1 VAPTIKDAP
10 GLNTENK
17 SGLSPRSNPVCLEV
31 GVTLRSLPGES
42 GGLSQPIREDC
53 KTVIV
58 FDNGAV
64 LRSSGNLPVGQ
75 KIILSNAAG
84 REVACRVA
92 SGHNLPSVKGYAEV
106 EFLEPVSDFW
116 RIHTE
121 SAPAS
126 SPVPSPS
133 SSVVRPAAAPPP
145 PPLRATPSLDLPAPS
160 SISLGRGPS
169 FEDIPDN
176 LISTST
182 TVVTRDTVVTRE
194 PKSEPAKHTLDKAA
208 KGSSGYSHSEL
219 ADPTSLA
226 NWDAQPAGLHADVQ
240 AIPMTGEAVS
250 RPARGS
256 APTHDFL
263 SSGLMAYE
271 KPSSSGGAMEGRGPL
286 LLGLAALILAGVG
299 AVMFVMHR
307 NAAPVPMAKNSVG
320 NPSPAG
326 SAAPPTAP
334 AEQPLDQAA
343 REAGDAAARAQVP
356 AQPAAMEQD
365 LPLSSF
371 SPLPAVVKGPAT
383 TDAEPRN
390 ESRTAKRTEKSAA
403 ASKPPQPAAARPA
416 AIPNLKMATPSAPAQ
431 NLANAGDASA
441 PVTEMAAAESAG
453 AVPSANLLTASG
465 RTSAPPPA
473 PAAAFASANPPAP
486 AATFKT
492 MRAAQLLSSTRPV
505 YPTAAKESSV
515 QGTVTVSASIDAM
528 GKVVSAAAVSG
539 PMMLRQ
545 AAADSVKLWKYSPA
559 LVDGKPAPTQV
570 SVNVEFRLN

>member
-1 VAPTIKDAP
+1 MAPTIKDAP
-10 GLNTENK
+10 GLGTENK

-42 GGLSQPIREDC
+42 GGLAQPIREEC

-84 REVACRVA
+84 HEVACRVA

-121 SAPAS
+121 SAPVS
-126 SPVPSPS
+126 GTVPSPS
-133 SSVVRPAAAPPP
+133 LSVSRPAAAPPP
-145 PPLRATPSLDLPAPS
+145 PPLRAAPSLDAPVPS

-169 FEDIPDN
+169 FEDIPDS

-182 TVVTRDTVVTRE
+182 PVLTRE
-194 PKSEPAKHTLDKAA
+194 PKSEPAKPALDKAA

-226 NWDAQPAGLHADVQ
+226 GWDAQPAGLHADVQ
-240 AIPMTGEAVS
+240 AIPMTGEAMS
-250 RPARGS
+250 RPAARGS
-256 APTHDFL
+256 APAHDFL

-271 KPSSSGGAMEGRGPL
+271 KPSSSGGAMEGRAPL

-307 NAAPVPMAKNSVG
+307 NAVPVPVAKSSVG
-320 NPSPAG
+320 NQSPA
-326 SAAPPTAP
+326 SPAAPPTAP

-383 TDAEPRN
+383 GGANAEPRD
-390 ESRTAKRTEKSAA
+390 ESRTAKRAEKSAA
-403 ASKPPQPAAARPA
+403 AGKQPQPPAVRPA
-416 AIPNLKMATPSAPAQ
+416 AIPNLKMATPSAPVQ

-465 RTSAPPPA
+465 RTSTPPPA

-486 AATFKT
+486 APAAAFKA
-492 MRAAQLLSSTRPV
+492 MRPAQLISSTRPV
-505 YPTAAKESSV
+505 YPAAAKESSV
-515 QGTVTVSASIDAM
+515 QGTVTVSASIDAA

-545 AAADSVKLWKYSPA
+545 AAADSVKQWKYSPA

-570 SVNVEFRLN
+570 TVNVEFRLN

>member
-1 VAPTIKDAP
+1 MAPTIKDAP
-10 GLNTENK
+10 GLSTENK

-42 GGLSQPIREDC
+42 GGLAQPIREEC

-126 SPVPSPS
+126 STVAPPS
-133 SSVVRPAAAPPP
+133 SSVSRPAAAPPP
-145 PPLRATPSLDLPAPS
+145 PPLRATPSLDSPAPS

-169 FEDIPDN
+169 FEDIPDS

-182 TVVTRDTVVTRE
+182 TVVTRE
-194 PKSEPAKHTLDKAA
+194 AKSEPAKPTPDKAA

-226 NWDAQPAGLHADVQ
+226 SWDAQPAGLRADVQ
-240 AIPMTGEAVS
+240 AIPMSGEAMS

-271 KPSSSGGAMEGRGPL
+271 KPSSSGGAMEGRAPL

-320 NPSPAG
+320 NQSPAS

-371 SPLPAVVKGPAT
+371 SPLPAVVRGPAT

-390 ESRTAKRTEKSAA
+390 DSRTAKRTEKSAA
-403 ASKPPQPAAARPA
+403 AGKQPQPAAARPA
-416 AIPNLKMATPSAPAQ
+416 AIPNLKMATPSAPAP
-431 NLANAGDASA
+431 NLANAGDAAA

-465 RTSAPPPA
+465 RTSTPPPA

-486 AATFKT
+486 AAAFKT
-492 MRAAQLLSSTRPV
+492 MRAAQLLSSARPV
-505 YPTAAKESSV
+505 YPAAAKESSV

-528 GKVVSAAAVSG
+528 GKVISAAAVSG

-570 SVNVEFRLN
+570 TVNVEFRLN